1 MKKLLKEVLFLAAG
15 MMLCFT
21 SCSNSSD
28 DPAVPNPNVNSN
40 GSGVINASAGLKFD
54 FSGAKA
60 LAAVDAGALTQ
71 GAGEESSADSP
82 LIKFLEDGSAVAAVT
97 KTGSGNLSKIKKIY
111 KSPVA
116 SSKDVF
122 VVFENQSW
130 LNGFTLGTFVCV
142 HEDGSI
148 ADILKKT
155 ENTNNGNNYYSLY
168 NNGNNVDIK
177 FDGAGNAYFMI
188 SDYSSGASTTLICKF
203 NPSDNSMTKLTAG
216 VSGIEYK
223 KFMITSDGQ
232 LILVSGYRW
241 STGSSS
247 TYFLRAIPVSDPNH
261 FTNIYYSSN
270 GGGVDWEYDDANGIC
285 YFSAG
290 ELSMCVRK
298 DNTFSEAK
306 KIGSSVYWDSPIGS
320 KTKYENGNYTSYYVW
335 YDSFLKSDGSVNA
348 SLVLQNMFNRCW
360 TSGEKEFRLDYF
372 QNHQNYSALYSEL
385 KDEDA
390 INFISSN
397 SERMQL
403 FCNYIN
409 DYSEGN
415 IYSANALKNIIFK
428 KGTSISAYREYTED
442 DKYINYSW
450 YSNDSYFTNNEGLW
464 KTYTYSNNGNNVFYI
479 FHVTDA
485 SGTPIW
491 EARKIPLPNG
501 KMVSSQQYKGNIYM
515 SYALLTSSGAET
527 GFHQIYSVNLDT
539 GDFKN
544 LFQNV
549 PNNSMLEV
557 ISYSVGSDLL
567 YYSAVRGTAVE
578 NGVVNVTSGEYNPL
592 TIKKKLTAIYTF

>member
-21 SCSNSSD
+21 SCSNGSD
-28 DPAVPNPNVNSN
+28 DPALPNPNVNGN
-40 GSGVINASAGLKFD
+40 GSGLINASAGLKFD

-71 GAGEESSADSP
+71 GADGESTADSP

-122 VVFENQSW
+122 VVFEGQSW
-130 LNGFTLGTFVCV
+130 FNDNGKSYPLGTLVCV

-155 ENTNNGNNYYSLY
+155 DSSDNRVTGYYSLDSSK
-168 NNGNNVDIK
+168 DIK
-177 FDGAGNAYFMI
+177 FDGAGNAYFMTKE
-188 SDYSSGASTTLICKF
+188 YSSGSDTSLICKF
-203 NPSDNSMTKLTAG
+203 NPSDNSLTQLTAG
-216 VSGIEYK
+216 VEGISYG

-232 LILVSGYRW
+232 LILVSGYR
-241 STGSSS
+241 SPS

-261 FTNIYYSSN
+261 FTNIYYSSSSSS
-270 GGGVDWEYDDANGIC
+270 VQWEYDDVNGIC
-285 YFSAG
+285 YFSADV
-290 ELSMCVRK
+290 LSRSVRNG
-298 DNTFSEAK
+298 NTFFEAEK
-306 KIGSSVYWDSPIGS
+306 LDADVKWYYSQLIEE
-320 KTKYENGNYTSYYVW
+320 KNNNQNTTYVW
-335 YDSFLKSDGSVNA
+335 KDMFLKSDGSVN
-348 SLVLQNMFNRCW
+348 SKLVLQYMFNRCW
-360 TSGEKEFRLDYF
+360 TSGQKEFRLDYF
-372 QNHQNYSALYSEL
+372 KNHQDYSLLYSDL

-390 INFISSN
+390 IIYISSDVEKMKLFKQYIESSWTDNMGYSN
-397 SERMQL
+397 SLE
-403 FCNYIN
+403 
-409 DYSEGN
+409 
-415 IYSANALKNIIFK
+415 NIIFK
-428 KGTSISAYREYTED
+428 KGTSVSAFRENTEN
-442 DKYINYSW
+442 DKYVNHSW
-450 YSNDSYFTNNEGLW
+450 GYDKDYFTNSEGLW
-464 KTYTYSNNGNNVFYI
+464 KSFTYSNNGNNAFYLVHI
-479 FHVTDA
+479 TDA

-491 EARKIPLPNG
+491 EAKKINLPNG
-501 KMVSSQQYKGNIYM
+501 KMVSSQQYNGNIYM

-539 GDFKN
+539 GDYKN